1 MAENRQYGHEY
12 KVQAVKL
19 AKETGQVKAAKEPWF
34 PKNAMYGWVRTSRIG
49 SPGPRAGSQ
58 TPQSNMTLNQELLQP
73 AIWYMPHSA
82 TGVFQYTGCPIHHI
96 VLCPKEHISHFCL

>member
-34 PKNAMYGWVRTSRIG
+34 PKNAMYVWLGTDQPHWQ
-49 SPGPRAGSQ
+49 PR
-58 TPQSNMTLNQELLQP
+58 PQSRFTNP
-73 AIWYMPHSA
+73 AKRHDA
-82 TGVFQYTGCPIHHI
+82 
-96 VLCPKEHISHFCL
+96 